1 MIHAYFLIACGLQ
14 HCDEPKGGRRLRHGN
29 HFGKI
34 MYTINNLL
42 AASLNECRALLV
54 SFGHK
59 LDSQPGFRH
68 SRGYS
73 YNSPRSPFGYNLR
86 GFGPEPPKTVAVT
99 TQQISNQ

>member
-1 MIHAYFLIACGLQ
+1 MALN
-14 HCDEPKGGRRLRHGN
+14 CDELKGGRRLRHGN

-34 MYTINNLL
+34 MYTINNLS
-42 AASLNECRALLV
+42 AASLNERRALLV

-73 YNSPRSPFGYNLR
+73 YNSPGSPFGYSLR
-86 GFGPEPPKTVAVT
+86 GFGPEPPKAVAVT
-99 TQQISNQ
+99 AQQISKQ